1 MKTYIK
7 HTKDKDGRGITLH
20 WTDGAG
26 TGKTPVDLSKIRS
39 MGRRGMDDALRSL
52 TDFTEFSRE
61 RIRGVIGLYV

>member
-7 HTKDKDGRGITLH
+7 HTKDGRGITLH
-20 WTDGAG
+20 WTDG
-26 TGKTPVDLSKIRS
+26 TSSGKTTVDISRIRAMGKRGVNEALS
-39 MGRRGMDDALRSL
+39 SL